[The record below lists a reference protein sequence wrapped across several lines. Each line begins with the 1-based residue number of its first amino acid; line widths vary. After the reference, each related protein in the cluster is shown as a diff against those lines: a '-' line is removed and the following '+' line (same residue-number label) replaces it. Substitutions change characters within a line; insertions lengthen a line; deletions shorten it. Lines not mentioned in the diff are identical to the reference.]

1 MGITK
6 QVIEKITDRAELGY
20 KKYGQTMDRKDL
32 NYIDW
37 LEHLQEELMDAIQY
51 IQAAINKEMEERCSI
66 TENIEA
72 GSAQSAGQESH
83 QKSQNTAILSAT
95 DLILMEET
103 VEVQLEP
110 IKQQKKAS

>member
-32 NYIDW
+32 SYTDW

-51 IQAAINKEMEERCSI
+51 IQAAINKEMEERCII
-66 TENIEA
+66 TESTGD
-72 GSAQSAGQESH
+72 GSAQSAGQESP
-83 QKSQNTAILSAT
+83 QKSQSTAIASVT
-95 DLILMEET
+95 DLTLMEESI
-103 VEVQLEP
+103 EVQLEP
-110 IKQQKKAS
+110 LKQQKEA